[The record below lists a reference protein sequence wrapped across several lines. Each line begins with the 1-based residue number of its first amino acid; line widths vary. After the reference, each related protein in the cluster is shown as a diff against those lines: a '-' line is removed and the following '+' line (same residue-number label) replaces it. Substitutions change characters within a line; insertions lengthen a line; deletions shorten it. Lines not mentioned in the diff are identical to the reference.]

1 MRRFDPNRK
10 DRPVVIGASEAA
22 AAMGL
27 SKYQSPLEL
36 YLVKRGEYEPEVSRE
51 QRERMEFGSFLEPL
65 ILDRYRKRVRPE
77 GFETG
82 LPMLFS
88 SAHPFC
94 AATPD
99 AVATSDKCARWAV
112 DAKCTNHR
120 MYDPSGE
127 DETAFGEDGSDQVP
141 VDYLIQAQQQCH
153 VLGVDRVDFPVLFDA
168 TTMRI
173 YRVWRD
179 DALIESMLA
188 AESELCRRIVAGD
201 PPEPTMSH
209 STTLELLK
217 RTRPNRSWIV
227 KEWSQDDAS
236 KWMQLANHK
245 SHLKS
250 MESIV
255 KTLETEVYASFGEAS
270 EAVFGDLRVRR
281 IVKSNGSQQLKQ
293 IGTTQETSC
302 RQS

>member
-1 MRRFDPNRK
+1 MRRYDPLRV

-65 ILDRYRKRVRPE
+65 ILERYQNRVRPG
-77 GFETG
+77 GFTTRY
-82 LPMLFS
+82 PMLFS
-88 SAHPFC
+88 KTHQFC

-99 AVATSDKCARWAV
+99 AIATSDKGTRWAV

-141 VDYLIQAQQQCH
+141 IDYLIQAQQQCF

-168 TTMRI
+168 TTLRI
-173 YRVWRD
+173 YTVWRD
-179 DALIESMLA
+179 DSLIESMLA
-188 AESELCRRIVAGD
+188 AEAELCRRIVAGD

-217 RTRPNRSWIV
+217 RTRPSRSWIV
-227 KEWSQDDAS
+227 KEWSQDEAS
-236 KWMQLANHK
+236 KWIELVMQKGQAK
-245 SHLKS
+245 V
-250 MESIV
+250 MESIL
-255 KTLETEVYASFGEAS
+255 KELETEVYASFGEAG

-281 IVKSNGSQQLKQ
+281 IVKANGVQQLKQ
-293 IGTTQETSC
+293 VGTKGA
-302 RQS
+302 RND